1 MLRLSTKSLRISR
14 ITSALRTVGSVANDV
29 ENVTTGADLVQNFFD
44 HHQVTMKGARPDQYQ
59 PFMSFDDTPFAPK
72 LRNLLHKEGFDTPSP
87 IQAISWPV
95 ALDKKDIISVAKT
108 GSGT

>member
-1 MLRLSTKSLRISR
+1 
-14 ITSALRTVGSVANDV
+14 
-29 ENVTTGADLVQNFFD
+29 
-44 HHQVTMKGARPDQYQ
+44 
-59 PFMSFDDTPFAPK
+59 MSFDDTPFAPK